1 MAKLNKKKGLGRGL
15 DALIPQI
22 IHMNDVEEKISD
34 NVVELININS
44 IYPNKN
50 QPRKDFEKEA
60 LLELAESIK
69 KHGIIQPVIALKK
82 DDGYMIIAGERRWRA
97 AREAKLTEIPCIVKN
112 YDEKKLIE
120 VALIE
125 NIQREDLNII
135 EEALAYKYII
145 DKYEIKQDQLAE
157 ALGKSRPHVANTM
170 RLLQLYGPVLD
181 MIREGR
187 ISAGQG
193 RALLAI
199 KDESKQ
205 YELSL
210 KIEQEQL
217 NVRQVE
223 LLVKSLVSPE
233 EAKKEKVKKEK
244 DFLTKDI
251 ENSLKQILGTKV
263 NIVKGNKRGKIEIE
277 YYSEEEF
284 ERILE
289 VLQSSH

>member
-15 DALIPQI
+15 EALIPQI
-22 IHMNDVEEKISD
+22 IHMNEEEENISD
-34 NVVELININS
+34 NVVELININK

-50 QPRKDFEKEA
+50 QPRKDFEKETIS
-60 LLELAESIK
+60 ELAESIK

-97 AREAKLTEIPCIVKN
+97 AREARLTDIPCIVKN
-112 YDEKKLIE
+112 YDEKQLIE
-120 VALIE
+120 IALIE

-145 DKYEIKQDQLAE
+145 DKYDIKQEQLAE
-157 ALGKSRPHVANTM
+157 ALGKSRPHIANTM
-170 RLLQLYGPVLD
+170 RLLQLNPSILD
-181 MIREGR
+181 MIRDGR

-199 KDESKQ
+199 KDKEKQ
-205 YELSL
+205 YEVAL
-210 KIEQEQL
+210 KIEEEQL

-223 LLVKSLVSPE
+223 LLVKSIVAPE
-233 EAKKEKVKKEK
+233 NKKAKEKKEK
-244 DFLTKDI
+244 DILTLDL
-251 ENSLKQILGTKV
+251 ENNLKQVLGTKV

-284 ERILE
+284 ERLLE
-289 VLQSSH
+289 VLQS

>member
-1 MAKLNKKKGLGRGL
+1 MAKVNKKKGLGRGL
-15 DALIPQI
+15 EALIPQI
-22 IHMNDVEEKISD
+22 IHMNEKEDKISD
-34 NVVELININS
+34 NVVELININRV
-44 IYPNKN
+44 YPNKD
-50 QPRKDFEKEA
+50 QPRKDFEKEP

-69 KHGIIQPVIALKK
+69 KHGIIQPIITLKK

-97 AREAKLTEIPCIVKN
+97 AREAKLTDIPCIIKN
-112 YDEKKLIE
+112 YDEKQLIE

-145 DKYEIKQDQLAE
+145 EKYEIKQEQLAE
-157 ALGKSRPHVANTM
+157 ALGKSRPHIANTM
-170 RLLQLYGPVLD
+170 RLLQLYSPVLD

-199 KDESKQ
+199 KDEQKQ
-205 YELSL
+205 YEVAK
-210 KIEQEQL
+210 KIEEEEL

-233 EAKKEKVKKEK
+233 MKKEKVKKEK
-244 DFLTKDI
+244 DFMTKDI

-277 YYSEEEF
+277 YYSEEEL
-284 ERILE
+284 ERLLE